1 VLGLFAGV
9 VFTLI
14 GAAFVVGLVV
24 ADARGSRLRVVAKP
38 AASMCFLAAAVAV
51 GALDSAYGAWVFVAL
66 VLSAIGD
73 VALLGSA
80 TPAFLL
86 GLGSFLLGH
95 VAYTVGFA
103 VRGLDVGWVF
113 AAAALLAVPL
123 MVVLRWLLPHAESM
137 RGPVIAYAAVISAMV
152 TAAAGTFGFD
162 VDARILIGA
171 LAFYVSDLAVARDR
185 FVAPGPTNRLW
196 GLPLYYAAQFLLAWS
211 AAT

>member
-1 VLGLFAGV
+1 MLGLFAGV

-152 TAAAGTFGFD
+152 AAAAGTFGFD

-185 FVAPGPTNRLW
+185 FVTPGPTNRLW